1 MAMKLGSIKPAE
13 GAVKRRRRVGV
24 GTASGHGKTCGR
36 GSKGQKAHGK
46 GPRHGFEGGQMP
58 LSRRVPKRGFKNI
71 FAKEYEVVNVKDLES
86 FGADTEVGPDVL
98 RENGLIRKGK
108 LPVKILGDGELKKA
122 LVVRAH
128 GFSSSAVKK
137 IEEAGGKA
145 IEIVGD
151 GHARPETKVR
161 GI

>member
-1 MAMKLGSIKPAE
+1 MVMKLGSIGPVK
-13 GAVKRRRRVGV
+13 GAVKRRKRVGI
-24 GTASGHGKTCGR
+24 GDASGHGKTCGR

-58 LSRRVPKRGFKNI
+58 LSRRVPKRGFKSI

-86 FGADTEVGPDVL
+86 FEANNEVGPEVL
-98 RENGLIRKGK
+98 RENGLVRRGK
-108 LPVKILGDGELKKA
+108 LPVKILGVGELKKA
-122 LVVRAH
+122 LVVKAH

-145 IEIVGD
+145 IKIVGD
-151 GHARPETKVR
+151 GHARPVNKVDR
-161 GI
+161 